1 MPCWRLWPGR
11 SIEARPI
18 WTPLHRTKLYRDA
31 RRIGGAV
38 ADAIF
43 DVAFSLPSSSNL
55 GQARLDRVVGVLRG
69 LLG

>member
-1 MPCWRLWPGR
+1 
-11 SIEARPI
+11 
-18 WTPLHRTKLYRDA
+18 LHRTKLYRDA

-55 GQARLDRVVGVLRG
+55 GQARLDRVVGVLRE